1 MGGEFFPAFEFDFA
15 TLLEPFLL
23 LLAIVFSFVILYS
36 VRACSW
42 CGASGVII
50 RLEIDPH
57 GKLKWSKEA
66 KIDL

>member
-50 RLEIDPH
+50 RLVLI
-57 GKLKWSKEA
+57 A
-66 KIDL
+66 